1 MLNRKILEYVDEVIL
16 KISAS
21 KEFKMKLENELIRH
35 IMVASENTSIDEVIN
50 KLGSPKGLADR
61 MSRKL
66 IPEISKELNKIFI
79 EFNEQNVKRTKVQDR
94 SSQELAATENY
105 DTNHHNN
112 HHSNHHSNHH
122 RLQGEYMREESNVN
136 IKLLYIPLIQICSGI
151 ERVRLP
157 YVDERFFE

>member
-1 MLNRKILEYVDEVIL
+1 MSNEKLLEYVDDVIL

-35 IMVASENTSIDEVIN
+35 IILAAKNTSVDDVIN
-50 KLGSPKGLADR
+50 KLGSPNVLADR

-79 EFNEQNVKRTKVQDR
+79 EFEKQNAKPTKFQHR
-94 SSQELAATENY
+94 SCEELAATETH
-105 DTNHHNN
+105 DTNHHRN
-112 HHSNHHSNHH
+112 HHHSNHH

-136 IKLLYIPLIQICSGI
+136 IKLLNIPLIQICSGI

-157 YVDERFFE
+157 YVDDRFFE